1 MYIYMKLKL
10 ISNATN
16 NHSFTHS
23 HTDGGV
29 NHEGRLAQRR
39 LDAQLGGGIEPA
51 TFWLP
56 IDPCIS
62 LTFSPVKQLYTFLS
76 KITRKCYQHCLR
88 NKPGRLIKE
97 TVVQGGAHNTKVVF
111 TST

>member
-39 LDAQLGGGIEPA
+39 LDAQLGGAGDRTSDLLVTNRPLYFTNI
-51 TFWLP
+51 F
-56 IDPCIS
+56 PC
-62 LTFSPVKQLYTFLS
+62 
-76 KITRKCYQHCLR
+76 
-88 NKPGRLIKE
+88 
-97 TVVQGGAHNTKVVF
+97 
-111 TST
+111 